1 MSSRPLSPSTSADGT
16 EDSDEQV
23 EYLEYYNKARY
34 VRMVP
39 RSSDA
44 APSGSSVPAYDNSS
58 DSHRA
63 PTHHGRR
70 RPPARSKLTRNT
82 YNMYIDQAEEVIEG
96 TDAQQKL
103 WLPKAVFAVPSSTW
117 RHVHVY
123 RHDETEESDR

>member
-1 MSSRPLSPSTSADGT
+1 MSSRPLSPSTSADSVEG
-16 EDSDEQV
+16 SDEKV

-82 YNMYIDQAEEVIEG
+82 YNMYIDQAEAVIEG

-123 RHDETEESDR
+123 RHDETEKSDR